1 MSDLSFDELEAQY
14 GELLP
19 ERETLGSIVMVNVG
33 GAAAFGSHNTA
44 SNEQVNEI
52 NINSGNTINSGN
64 ALGSYDGNFNH
75 DFRL

>member
-19 ERETLGSIVMVNVG
+19 ERETLGIVMVNVG
-33 GAAAFGSHNTA
+33 GAAAVGIHNSA

-52 NINSGNTINSGN
+52 AINSGNTINSGN
-64 ALGSYDGNFNH
+64 ALGSYDGDFNH
-75 DFRL
+75 VF